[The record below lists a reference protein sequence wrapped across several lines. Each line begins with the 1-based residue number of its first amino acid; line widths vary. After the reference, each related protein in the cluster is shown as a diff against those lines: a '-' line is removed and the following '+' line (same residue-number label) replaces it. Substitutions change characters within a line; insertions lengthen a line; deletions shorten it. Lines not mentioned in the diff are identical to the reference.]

1 MATTPPFST
10 LERLAAPDGC
20 GAISHKVWAA
30 TKLHPR
36 QRTIE
41 MSNPRIFIS
50 YAHADFEVAR
60 RIADELR
67 KVELQVWLDASSLQ
81 PGQNWVAG
89 IERALE
95 EAGYLLVLLSS
106 ASLTSQWVQREWTS
120 MLTRQLGGKTGGT
133 VIPLRLEDVRP
144 PMLLQP
150 LQYVDL
156 FPNFD
161 AGVGRVIGFLMSET
175 RPAWLVQEEMKT
187 RPTFAEVA
195 SAPALRAPAAAIQQR
210 GHGYSSATW
219 QAWHNVMGHEPL
231 TDAALQQ
238 IDTRTIRRVALH
250 CVTLQH
256 LQSFCIDTSTD
267 RGSLSGS
274 SLNEQILS
282 LLELLLR
289 EARLEE
295 FLRWLAE
302 EAPRCVQAA
311 VAKFLPE
318 VLGT

>member
-1 MATTPPFST
+1 MA
-10 LERLAAPDGC
+10 EGR
-20 GAISHKVWAA
+20 
-30 TKLHPR
+30 
-36 QRTIE
+36 E

-50 YAHADFEVAR
+50 YAHADSEAAN
-60 RIADELR
+60 RIADALR
-67 KVELQVWLDASSLQ
+67 SVELQVWVDASSLQ
-81 PGQNWVAG
+81 PGQNWVAE
-89 IERALE
+89 IEHALE

-106 ASLTSQWVQREWTS
+106 TSVDSQWVQREWTS
-120 MLTRQLGGKTGGT
+120 MLTRQLGGRNGGV
-133 VIPLRLEDVRP
+133 VIPLRLEDVQP
-144 PMLLQP
+144 PTLLRP

-156 FPNFD
+156 FPDFE
-161 AGVGRVIGFLMSET
+161 AGLRNVVGFLLSQT

-187 RPTFAEVA
+187 RPTFEQLATARPLRVP
-195 SAPALRAPAAAIQQR
+195 APVIQQR
-210 GHGYSSATW
+210 RHDYAKATW
-219 QAWHNVMGHEPL
+219 DAWHAVMGHEPL

-238 IDTRTIRRVALH
+238 MDTRTIRRVALH
-250 CVTLQH
+250 CLTLQH

-267 RGSLSGS
+267 RGSLSGN

-295 FLRWLAE
+295 FIRWLAE

-318 VLGT
+318 ILRPSTGRP

>member
-1 MATTPPFST
+1 
-10 LERLAAPDGC
+10 
-20 GAISHKVWAA
+20 
-30 TKLHPR
+30 
-36 QRTIE
+36 
-41 MSNPRIFIS
+41 MSNPKVFIS
-50 YAHADFEVAR
+50 YAHTDFEAAR

-81 PGQNWVAG
+81 PGQNWVAE

-95 EAGYLLVLLSS
+95 EAGYLLALLSS
-106 ASLTSQWVQREWTS
+106 VSLASHWAQREWTS
-120 MLTRQLGGKTGGT
+120 MLTRQLGGKNGGI
-133 VIPLRLEDVRP
+133 VIPLRLEDVWP
-144 PMLLQP
+144 PSLLQP

-156 FPNFD
+156 FPDFN
-161 AGVGRVIGFLMSET
+161 AGVARVVGFLLSQT

-187 RPTFAEVA
+187 RPTLAEVA
-195 SAPALRAPAAAIQQR
+195 TAPTLRAPAAVIQQR

-219 QAWHNVMGHEPL
+219 QAWHTVMGHEPL

-238 IDTRTIRRVALH
+238 MDTRTIRRVALR

-256 LQSFCIDTSTD
+256 LQSFCIDTHTD

-274 SLNEQILS
+274 SVNEQILS

-289 EARLEE
+289 EVRLEE
-295 FLRWLAE
+295 FIRWLAE

-311 VAKFLPE
+311 VAQFLPE
-318 VLGT
+318 ILGPSSRGA